1 MFRLAT
7 KMARTEKDIDQANYM
22 RTEARNAFRNN
33 RFLKEQSHIEK
44 AIDYAKTRIYMC
56 TPYGIAYERM
66 ANVSSSGGGEK
77 IVHEGLREQVGN
89 FESVG
94 LPKNVSS
101 EEARRKARERR
112 RRMSE
117 SVEK

>member
-1 MFRLAT
+1 
-7 KMARTEKDIDQANYM
+7 MARTEKDIDQANYV

-56 TPYGIAYERM
+56 KNYGIAYERM
-66 ANVSSSGGGEK
+66 ANVTSSGGGEK

-89 FESVG
+89 FSRLVCQKMY
-94 LPKNVSS
+94 P
-101 EEARRKARERR
+101 RRKRGGKPERGGG
-112 RRMSE
+112 E
-117 SVEK
+117 CPKV